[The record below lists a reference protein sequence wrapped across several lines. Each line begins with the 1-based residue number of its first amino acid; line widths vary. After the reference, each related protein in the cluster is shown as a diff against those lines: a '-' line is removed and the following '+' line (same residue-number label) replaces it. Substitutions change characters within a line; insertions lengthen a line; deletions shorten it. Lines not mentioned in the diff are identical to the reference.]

1 MADQNLKQI
10 QFKRTSTENK
20 APGADIVARGEI
32 ALNTHGR
39 TLAIYTK
46 DEADN
51 VVQLAGKGVPFL
63 DTAGNLNVDGTT
75 TLKDNVTISPNKAIN
90 FEASD
95 LSGALVRHITGKCAN
110 NDGWYIGAGGASD
123 QGFLEIGTYDNG
135 NEPIY
140 FVQRTGGTT
149 QAEVRR
155 LALLDGFGDT
165 SIPGDLRLTNKTVK
179 ISNGSTL
186 TLEMGV
192 GANDAY
198 IKNLRGTGVLQLTND
213 SNLTFRNS
221 QVYYAMNGRG
231 PGKSGTLLTNV
242 ENNRQAWQYVI
253 SAATTATPR
262 WVKVATIKHPGDV
275 SSQLDLMITGGIDSG
290 HGRHYVDFI
299 TLSGRNLTSWST
311 SNLDNWV
318 EWRRVGSPN
327 RGNAPE
333 YYVVKNDAATDSE
346 ASFDFYAKVPRYG
359 NWLYVTVLNTAGYNG
374 QDSGKVII
382 YETSQDTGATT
393 PSGSILVSMKQIF
406 DSIAKPDF
414 SDTTGTL
421 PVNRGGTGATNVG
434 DARNNLGLR
443 TAAVRDVGESSGNV
457 MEVGAFGVGG
467 GGKSIVDITSDVDL
481 MNRLKAIGGTTFR
494 ANVKTVN
501 GKAEYTGSP
510 YYSHG
515 AGFFSRTGDTMAA
528 LNIDYSSGNVRV
540 FAIND
545 RGLADGKVSYNMLY
559 GTSNKPNADDNDFVS
574 KSRGGTF
581 GADVT
586 VSGDITAN
594 TVSGRVLK
602 LSGGGAAYV
611 PPSQGAYIS
620 WNKENGSGRTDFIN
634 HRSNTSTVPGGFDFW
649 NYEGNTSNMRHLA
662 QIRNTG
668 DLVLFPSD
676 ISKAVT
682 FQTDGNIVGG
692 TLFGGNLNNYLSNL
706 TGTANSKVSK
716 SGDTMTGR
724 LNVYQSDTNAGAQAI
739 YIKGVQHTPVV
750 LERNTDA
757 NLSIAFRLT
766 GVNPILQRKLGLAK
780 DGTLRWGTGDNQ
792 TDNALVFDQNSI
804 GMVRVNMTGGYLG
817 QEVAEDIGGRTL
829 SIDDLFLNS
838 SDVGTRRVY
847 SCLAQGPGA
856 NITGMPPA
864 LTNLQGDFILIV
876 EKMRSAAGVD
886 FRNKQTF
893 ISGRNNKTYF
903 RYGAGT
909 GTTSAPA
916 VNWTPWE
923 EVITTSNTNGILP
936 ISSGG
941 TGANTAADAR
951 NNFNLGLG
959 QTATFGGLIV
969 NGVGNNDPVVTFKNG
984 AVIREAQGGSIG
996 ALIMSASTTAPAAA
1010 KYIAFRPYGDTS
1022 NSEIRVKAYG
1032 NNETMLEW
1040 AQGPAVRSN
1049 TAGAFVIYAKAGQ
1062 AIHLRPNG
1070 DTASQSTV
1078 IDQTGK
1084 MTVGGEF
1091 EAQNSKITGNLN
1103 VSEDNR
1109 MIVLGKNSDIGLV
1122 KKNGMPGKMAIGK
1135 SNSFTVMVSANTNNQ
1150 INPADTFS
1158 DIFKVDASGN
1168 QTVYGNAQINRQLTV
1183 TSNTNLNSDLIVK
1196 GNSRFSG
1203 VINADGN
1210 INVAS
1215 GKFVIAGQA
1224 PTDNSHLTNKKY
1236 VDDKVASAISNAGD
1250 TYLPLAGG
1258 TVTGNLDVTGTRLK
1272 TWQLE
1277 VDSKS
1282 TLRGGLDVSSS
1293 LKVSSGNL
1301 VAADTTNA
1309 GGLFAKN
1316 GNVYCDAGSAGTNSN
1331 YWFRDSAGN
1340 TRGVIWSN
1348 GQNGDMII
1356 RNQSGRELVFRND
1369 GYLQLAHL
1377 APGNTDNANTV
1388 NGIRLQRGDTIF
1400 DSFNAWQ
1407 SGEYVRAGWHFY
1419 NASGVDQWLALTDTG
1434 VKIWGSAANLRV
1446 EGVGN
1451 FWDVE
1456 IRSDRRVKS
1465 NIAKID
1471 NALDKVSKLSGN
1483 VYDLQLPNG
1492 DTKPSAG
1499 LIAQEVQEVLPE
1511 AVTTDNDKDALLR
1524 LNYNAVIALL
1534 VESVK
1539 ELKAEIEELKSK

>member
-140 FVQRTGGTT
+140 FVQRTGGSA

-165 SIPGDLRLTNKTVK
+165 SIPGDLRLTGKTVK

-192 GANDAY
+192 GSNDAY
-198 IKNLRGTGVLQLTND
+198 IKNLRGSGVLQLTND

-242 ENNRQAWQYVI
+242 ENNRQAWQYTV
-253 SAATTATPR
+253 SAATAASAR
-262 WVKVATIKHPGDV
+262 WVKIATVKHPGDG
-275 SSQLDLMITGGIDSG
+275 SSQLDLMISGGVDSG
-290 HGRHYVDFI
+290 HGKHYVDFI

-318 EWRRVGSPN
+318 EWRRVGSPSKTN
-327 RGNAPE
+327 VPE
-333 YYVVKNDAATDSE
+333 YYVVKNGSASDT
-346 ASFDFYAKVPRYG
+346 SFDFYAKVPRYG
-359 NWLYVTVLNTAGYNG
+359 NGLYVTVLNTAGYNG
-374 QDSGKVII
+374 QDSGTVII
-382 YETSQDTGATT
+382 YETGQDTGATGPT
-393 PSGSILVSMKQIF
+393 GSILVSMKQIF
-406 DSIAKPDF
+406 DSYSKPDF
-414 SDTTGTL
+414 GDTTGTL

-434 DARNNLGLR
+434 DARNNLGLG
-443 TAAVRDVGESSGNV
+443 TAAVRDVGESNGNV

-467 GGKSIVDITSDVDL
+467 AGKSIVDITSDVDL

-916 VNWTPWE
+916 VSWTPWE

-996 ALIMSASTTAPAAA
+996 ALIMSASTTAPASA

-1070 DTASQSTV
+1070 DTASQATV
-1078 IDQTGK
+1078 IDQNGK

-1258 TVTGNLDVTGTRLK
+1258 TVTGTLIVTGNQLK
-1272 TWQLE
+1272 TTSLWTTGDAAVNGVLT
-1277 VDSKS
+1277 VDGKARFNQEFSVS
-1282 TLRGGLDVSSS
+1282 TSVNVQNDGNSHVFFRKANGTEKGLIWADDPGNVSIRTAGASGPVWNFWNSGSCQFPGAISNYNGISS
-1293 LKVSSGNL
+1293 
-1301 VAADTTNA
+1301 TTNYPAGQPNGTYSNTAGLTSRFSNGAYVSLYFQEYVGNYHQAILNVNGFNRDDNFYFRA
-1309 GGLFAKN
+1309 GGDFFCTRN
-1316 GNVYCDAGSAGTNSN
+1316 GS
-1331 YWFRDSAGN
+1331 F
-1340 TRGVIWSN
+1340 
-1348 GQNGDMII
+1348 
-1356 RNQSGRELVFRND
+1356 
-1369 GYLQLAHL
+1369 
-1377 APGNTDNANTV
+1377 DN
-1388 NGIRLQRGDTIF
+1388 
-1400 DSFNAWQ
+1400 
-1407 SGEYVRAGWHFY
+1407 
-1419 NASGVDQWLALTDTG
+1419 
-1434 VKIWGSAANLRV
+1434 
-1446 EGVGN
+1446 
-1451 FWDVE
+1451 VE
-1456 IRSDRRVKS
+1456 IRSDRRAKS
-1465 NIAKID
+1465 DIKVIE
-1471 NALDKVSKLSGN
+1471 NALEKVETLSGN
-1483 VYDLQLPNG
+1483 TYELHNTSG
-1492 DTKPSAG
+1492 GTTRSAG

-1511 AVTTDNDKDALLR
+1511 AVTQDNEEDGGMLR
-1524 LNYNAVIALL
+1524 LNYNSVIALL

-1539 ELKAEIEELKSK
+1539 ELSAEVKGLKAEIEELKSK

>member
-32 ALNTHGR
+32 VLNTHGR

-63 DTAGNLNVDGTT
+63 DTSGTLSVDGTT

-253 SAATTATPR
+253 SAATAGTPR
-262 WVKVATIKHPGDV
+262 WVKVATIKHPGDA

-311 SNLDNWV
+311 NNLDNWV
-318 EWRRVGSPN
+318 EWRRMGSPN
-327 RGNAPE
+327 KGNVPE

-359 NWLYVTVLNTAGYNG
+359 NGLYVTVLNTAGYNG

-382 YETSQDTGATT
+382 YETGQDTGATGPT
-393 PSGSILVSMKQIF
+393 GSILVSMKQIF

-414 SDTTGTL
+414 GDTTGTL

-443 TAAVRDVGESSGNV
+443 TAAVRDVGESNGNV

-467 GGKSIVDITSDVDL
+467 NGKSLVNITSDVDL
-481 MNRLKAIGGTTFR
+481 MTRLKALGGTVFR
-494 ANVKTVN
+494 ANTAS
-501 GKAEYTGSP
+501 GYTGAP

-515 AGFFSRTGDTMAA
+515 TGFYGRASDTMSA
-528 LNIDYSSGNVRV
+528 LNIDYATGIVRV
-540 FAIND
+540 FATND
-545 RGLADGKVSYNMLY
+545 SGLASGKVNANVLY
-559 GTSNKPNADDNDFVS
+559 GTANKPSKADVGLGNLTNDTQVKKAGDTMTGDLTVPNLHASGTGTASVYVNAGSGNAHVWFRTDGNERGVIWATPNTADLGQINIRA
-574 KSRGGTF
+574 KTTGGTSAGDF
-581 GADVT
+581 SFRSDGRLDVP
-586 VSGDITAN
+586 VA
-594 TVSGRVLK
+594 VKV
-602 LSGGGAAYV
+602 GGAAMLT
-611 PPSQGAYIS
+611 
-620 WNKENGSGRTDFIN
+620 K
-634 HRSNTSTVPGGFDFW
+634 
-649 NYEGNTSNMRHLA
+649 
-662 QIRNTG
+662 
-668 DLVLFPSD
+668 
-676 ISKAVT
+676 
-682 FQTDGNIVGG
+682 DGNITSGSM
-692 TLFGGNLNNYLSNL
+692 FGGNLNNYLTSIKNDIVA
-706 TGTANSKVSK
+706 GDNKQVSK
-716 SGDTMTGR
+716 TGDTMTGNLTINANLKVENPNGTFVDLGSENSDKYSR
-724 LNVYQSDTNAGAQAI
+724 LTLARKVGDGAAVAMLKITPEGYVQFGYQTAVSTPAPTKYIRVKPDGLDVEGDLVFNQTYRGTEEAVDISDKTVDLNGLVIKRTDPGTRQLYKCVSSGGGNNISNKPTSDGNFVLEVLSLRKVSDT
-739 YIKGVQHTPVV
+739 
-750 LERNTDA
+750 D
-757 NLSIAFRLT
+757 
-766 GVNPILQRKLGLAK
+766 
-780 DGTLRWGTGDNQ
+780 W
-792 TDNALVFDQNSI
+792 
-804 GMVRVNMTGGYLG
+804 
-817 QEVAEDIGGRTL
+817 
-829 SIDDLFLNS
+829 
-838 SDVGTRRVY
+838 
-847 SCLAQGPGA
+847 SC
-856 NITGMPPA
+856 
-864 LTNLQGDFILIV
+864 
-876 EKMRSAAGVD
+876 
-886 FRNKQTF
+886 KQTF
-893 ISGRNNKTYF
+893 TTKNGNVEGVYV
-903 RYGAGT
+903 RYGQNGSWSAWKEVVAG
-909 GTTSAPA
+909 
-916 VNWTPWE
+916 VQ
-923 EVITTSNTNGILP
+923 P
-936 ISSGG
+936 INLGG
-941 TGANTAADAR
+941 TGATSVAAAR
-951 NNFNLGLG
+951 NNLGVGEGQTVSFGNLVTNDLTANGNARLVGRLNLGSTSATGVLRANETGAVVLG
-959 QTATFGGLIV
+959 SASGQNIHIRAGSPDTSSGETRFEPNGNVLVGGVLTSSGSLQVNGEATMGRSLIV
-969 NGVGNNDPVVTFKNG
+969 SQNIKNTND
-984 AVIREAQGGSIG
+984 
-996 ALIMSASTTAPAAA
+996 
-1010 KYIAFRPYGDTS
+1010 
-1022 NSEIRVKAYG
+1022 NSFIL
-1032 NNETMLEW
+1032 M
-1040 AQGPAVRSN
+1040 
-1049 TAGAFVIYAKAGQ
+1049 
-1062 AIHLRPNG
+1062 
-1070 DTASQSTV
+1070 
-1078 IDQTGK
+1078 GK
-1084 MTVGGEF
+1084 D
-1091 EAQNSKITGNLN
+1091 S
-1103 VSEDNR
+1103 D
-1109 MIVLGKNSDIGLV
+1109 LGFV
-1122 KKNGMPGKMAIGK
+1122 KKSGAGSKLVFASGKT
-1135 SNSFTVMVSANTNNQ
+1135 FTVAKSSATA
-1150 INPADTFS
+1150 ISNPASETYTDV
-1158 DIFKVDASGN
+1158 FKVDADGN
-1168 QTVYGNAQINRQLTV
+1168 QTVYGNAQVNRQLTV
-1183 TSNTNLNSDLIVK
+1183 SSSATVNGI
-1196 GNSRFSG
+1196 
-1203 VINADGN
+1203 INANGG
-1210 INVAS
+1210 IIVPTT
-1215 GKFVIAGQA
+1215 KYVQIADA
-1224 PTDNSHLTNKKY
+1224 PTQNNQATNKKY

-1377 APGNTDNANTV
+1377 APGNTDTANTV
-1388 NGIRLQRGDTIF
+1388 NGIRLQRGDTVF

>member
-165 SIPGDLRLTNKTVK
+165 SIPGDLRLTGKTVK

-192 GANDAY
+192 GSNDAY
-198 IKNLRGTGVLQLTND
+198 IKNLRGSGVLQLTND

-253 SAATTATPR
+253 SAATAGTPR
-262 WVKVATIKHPGDV
+262 WVKVATIKHPGDA

-318 EWRRVGSPN
+318 EWRRMGSPN
-327 RGNAPE
+327 KGNVPE

-359 NWLYVTVLNTAGYNG
+359 NGLYVTVLNTAGYNG

-382 YETSQDTGATT
+382 YETGQDTGATT

-414 SDTTGTL
+414 GDTTGTL

-434 DARNNLGLR
+434 DARNNLGLG
-443 TAAVRDVGESSGNV
+443 TAAVRNVGEGTGNLL
-457 MEVGAFGVGG
+457 ENGAYGLGG
-467 GGKSIVDITSDVDL
+467 NGGKSINDITSNADML
-481 MNRLKAIGGTTFR
+481 TRLKAYGGTFWRGVTKSG
-494 ANVKTVN
+494 VSVQN
-501 GKAEYTGSP
+501 GL
-510 YYSHG
+510 YSHG
-515 AGFFSRTGDTMAA
+515 SGIFMNAGDTMSAI
-528 LNIDYSSGNVRV
+528 NIDYASARVRVYAANNTSLAAGNVN
-540 FAIND
+540 FNE
-545 RGLADGKVSYNMLY
+545 LY
-559 GTSNKPNADDNDFVS
+559 GTANKPS
-574 KSRGGTF
+574 K
-581 GADVT
+581 ADVGLGNLTNDTQVKKAGDTMTGDLT
-586 VSGDITAN
+586 VPNLHASGTGTASLYVNAGSGNAHIWFRTGGNERGVIWATPN
-594 TVSGRVLK
+594 TADLGQINIRAKTTGDVSAGDFSFRSDGRLDVPVAVK
-602 LSGGGAAYV
+602 VGGAAMLT
-611 PPSQGAYIS
+611 
-620 WNKENGSGRTDFIN
+620 K
-634 HRSNTSTVPGGFDFW
+634 
-649 NYEGNTSNMRHLA
+649 
-662 QIRNTG
+662 
-668 DLVLFPSD
+668 
-676 ISKAVT
+676 
-682 FQTDGNIVGG
+682 DGNITSGSM
-692 TLFGGNLNNYLSNL
+692 FGGNLNNYLTSIKNDIVA
-706 TGTANSKVSK
+706 GDNKQVSK
-716 SGDTMTGR
+716 TGDTMTGNLTINANLKVENPNGTMVDLGSENSDKYSR
-724 LNVYQSDTNAGAQAI
+724 LTLARKVGSGATVAMLKVTPEGHVQFGYQDAVATPAPTKYILVKSNGLEVEGDLVFNQTYCGAEDAINITDKTNDLNNMVIKGSDLGTRLLYKCTSTGGGSNISNKPTSDGNFVLEVLSLRKISDTDW
-739 YIKGVQHTPVV
+739 T
-750 LERNTDA
+750 
-757 NLSIAFRLT
+757 
-766 GVNPILQRKLGLAK
+766 
-780 DGTLRWGTGDNQ
+780 
-792 TDNALVFDQNSI
+792 
-804 GMVRVNMTGGYLG
+804 
-817 QEVAEDIGGRTL
+817 
-829 SIDDLFLNS
+829 
-838 SDVGTRRVY
+838 
-847 SCLAQGPGA
+847 C
-856 NITGMPPA
+856 
-864 LTNLQGDFILIV
+864 
-876 EKMRSAAGVD
+876 
-886 FRNKQTF
+886 KQTF
-893 ISGRNNKTYF
+893 TTKNGNVEGTYV
-903 RYGAGT
+903 RYCQNGTWSAWKEVVAG
-909 GTTSAPA
+909 
-916 VNWTPWE
+916 VQ
-923 EVITTSNTNGILP
+923 P
-936 ISSGG
+936 INLGG
-941 TGANTAADAR
+941 TGATSVAAAR
-951 NNFNLGLG
+951 NNLGVGEGQTVKFGNLVTTDLTANGNARLVGRLNLGSTSATGVLRANETGAVVLG
-959 QTATFGGLIV
+959 SANGQNVHIRAGSADTSAGETRFEPNGNVLVGGALTSSGSLQVNGEAAMSRSLIV
-969 NGVGNNDPVVTFKNG
+969 SQNIKNTND
-984 AVIREAQGGSIG
+984 
-996 ALIMSASTTAPAAA
+996 
-1010 KYIAFRPYGDTS
+1010 
-1022 NSEIRVKAYG
+1022 NSFILMGKDSDLGFVK
-1032 NNETMLEW
+1032 
-1040 AQGPAVRSN
+1040 
-1049 TAGAFVIYAKAGQ
+1049 
-1062 AIHLRPNG
+1062 
-1070 DTASQSTV
+1070 
-1078 IDQTGK
+1078 
-1084 MTVGGEF
+1084 
-1091 EAQNSKITGNLN
+1091 
-1103 VSEDNR
+1103 
-1109 MIVLGKNSDIGLV
+1109 
-1122 KKNGMPGKMAIGK
+1122 K
-1135 SNSFTVMVSANTNNQ
+1135 SNSGAKLVFASGKSFVVAKSSATA
-1150 INPADTFS
+1150 IANPASETYTDV
-1158 DIFKVDASGN
+1158 FKVDADGN
-1168 QTVYGNAQINRQLTV
+1168 QTVYGNSAVSRALTV
-1183 TSNTNLNSDLIVK
+1183 SSTATIN
-1196 GNSRFSG
+1196 G
-1203 VINADGN
+1203 VINAN
-1210 INVAS
+1210 S
-1215 GKFVIAGQA
+1215 GIIVPTTKYVQIADA
-1224 PTDNSHLTNKKY
+1224 PTQNNQATNKKY

-1277 VDSKS
+1277 VDGKS
-1282 TLRGGLDVSSS
+1282 TLRGGLDVSNS
-1293 LKVSSGNL
+1293 LKVSTGNL
-1301 VAADTTNA
+1301 VAADTTDA

-1316 GNVYCDAGSAGTNSN
+1316 GNVYCDASSAGKNSN

-1377 APGNTDNANTV
+1377 APGNTSTSNTV

-1400 DSFNAWQ
+1400 DSFNSWQ

-1419 NASGVDQWLALTDTG
+1419 NGAGVDQWLTITDTG

>member
-242 ENNRQAWQYVI
+242 ENNRQAWQYTI
-253 SAATTATPR
+253 SAATGGTPR
-262 WVKVATIKHPGDV
+262 WVKVATIKHPGDA

-318 EWRRVGSPN
+318 EWRRIGSPN
-327 RGNAPE
+327 KGNVPE

-359 NWLYVTVLNTAGYNG
+359 NGLYVTVLNTARYNG

-382 YETSQDTGATT
+382 YETGQDTGATGPT
-393 PSGSILVSMKQIF
+393 GSILVSMKQIF

-414 SDTTGTL
+414 DDTTGTL

-443 TAAVRDVGESSGNV
+443 TAAVRDVGESNGNV

-467 GGKSIVDITSDVDL
+467 NGKSLVNITSDVDL
-481 MNRLKAIGGTTFR
+481 MTRLKALGGTVFR
-494 ANVKTVN
+494 ANTAS
-501 GKAEYTGSP
+501 GYTGAP

-515 AGFFSRTGDTMAA
+515 TGFYGRASDTMSA
-528 LNIDYSSGNVRV
+528 LNIDYATGIVRV
-540 FAIND
+540 FATND
-545 RGLADGKVSYNMLY
+545 SGLASGKVNANVLY
-559 GTSNKPNADDNDFVS
+559 GTANKPSKADVGLGNLTNDTQVKKAGDTMTGDLTVPNLHASGTGTASVYVNAGSGNAHVWFRTDGNERGVIWATPNTADLGQINIRA
-574 KSRGGTF
+574 KTTGGTSAGDF
-581 GADVT
+581 SFRSDGRLDVP
-586 VSGDITAN
+586 VA
-594 TVSGRVLK
+594 VKV
-602 LSGGGAAYV
+602 GGAAMLT
-611 PPSQGAYIS
+611 
-620 WNKENGSGRTDFIN
+620 K
-634 HRSNTSTVPGGFDFW
+634 
-649 NYEGNTSNMRHLA
+649 
-662 QIRNTG
+662 
-668 DLVLFPSD
+668 
-676 ISKAVT
+676 
-682 FQTDGNIVGG
+682 DGNITSGSM
-692 TLFGGNLNNYLSNL
+692 FGGNLNNYLTSIKNDIV
-706 TGTANSKVSK
+706 TGDNKQVSK
-716 SGDTMTGR
+716 TGDTMTGN
-724 LNVYQSDTNAGAQAI
+724 LTIN
-739 YIKGVQHTPVV
+739 
-750 LERNTDA
+750 A
-757 NLSIAFRLT
+757 NLKVENPNGAFVDLGSENSDKYSRLT
-766 GVNPILQRKLGLAK
+766 LARKVGDGAAVAMLKITPEGYVQFGYQTAVANPSPTKYIRVKPDGL
-780 DGTLRWGTGDNQ
+780 DVEGDLVFNQ
-792 TDNALVFDQNSI
+792 T
-804 GMVRVNMTGGYLG
+804 YLG
-817 QEVAEDIGGRTL
+817 TEEAVDISDKTV
-829 SIDDLFLNS
+829 DLNS
-838 SDVGTRRVY
+838 LVIKRTDPGTRQLY
-847 SCLAQGPGA
+847 KC
-856 NITGMPPA
+856 
-864 LTNLQGDFILIV
+864 
-876 EKMRSAAGVD
+876 
-886 FRNKQTF
+886 
-893 ISGRNNKTYF
+893 
-903 RYGAGT
+903 
-909 GTTSAPA
+909 
-916 VNWTPWE
+916 
-923 EVITTSNTNGILP
+923 

-941 TGANTAADAR
+941 GSKIANKPTSDGNFVLEVLSLRKVSDNDWTCKQTFTTKNNTTVGTYVRYAQNGSWTAWQEVVSGIQPINLGGTGATSVAAAR
-951 NNFNLGLG
+951 NNLGVGEGQTVTFGNLVTTDLTANGNARLVGRLNLGS
-959 QTATFGGLIV
+959 TSAT
-969 NGVGNNDPVVTFKNG
+969 GVLRANETG
-984 AVIREAQGGSIG
+984 AVVLG
-996 ALIMSASTTAPAAA
+996 SASGQNVHIRAGSA
-1010 KYIAFRPYGDTS
+1010 DTS
-1022 NSEIRVKAYG
+1022 AG
-1032 NNETMLEW
+1032 ETRFE
-1040 AQGPAVRSN
+1040 
-1049 TAGAFVIYAKAGQ
+1049 
-1062 AIHLRPNG
+1062 PNG
-1070 DTASQSTV
+1070 NV
-1078 IDQTGK
+1078 
-1084 MTVGGEF
+1084 TVGGAITASGSLQVNG
-1091 EAQNSKITGNLN
+1091 EAAMSRSLIVSQNIKNTN
-1103 VSEDNR
+1103 DNSFIL
-1109 MIVLGKNSDIGLV
+1109 MGKDSDLGFV
-1122 KKNGMPGKMAIGK
+1122 KK
-1135 SNSFTVMVSANTNNQ
+1135 SNSGAKLVFASGKSFIVAKSSATA
-1150 INPADTFS
+1150 IANPASETYTDV
-1158 DIFKVDASGN
+1158 FKVDADGN
-1168 QTVYGNAQINRQLTV
+1168 QTVYGNSAVSRALTV
-1183 TSNTNLNSDLIVK
+1183 SSSATVN
-1196 GNSRFSG
+1196 G
-1203 VINADGN
+1203 VINANGG
-1210 INVAS
+1210 IIVPTT
-1215 GKFVIAGQA
+1215 KYVQIADA
-1224 PTDNSHLTNKKY
+1224 PTQNNQATNKKY

-1277 VDSKS
+1277 VDGKS

-1419 NASGVDQWLALTDTG
+1419 NASGVDQWLTLTDSG